1 MSTTITIKLQKD
13 AHQFQAGESAGFGI
27 RGGVQFY
34 NRDTKAKEWT
44 NYEAAVFV
52 RNTGQVQ
59 FYQDNLREGSIV
71 QITGQTERIKQ
82 FDGNNG
88 PIFSIELI
96 DASIGY
102 INSPQYAQQASQQQQ
117 QPQQQQQR
125 QAPQQQ
131 QQPQQRQPA
140 QQQAPQQ
147 APQQQYTQGHPEPKR
162 QPQNHNQYN
171 QAPPVGNEF
180 EDDIPFSGVSR
191 L

>member
-1 MSTTITIKLQKD
+1 MSTTITIKLNKD

-52 RNTGQVQ
+52 RNPAQVQ

-88 PIFSIELI
+88 PMFSIELI

-117 QPQQQQQR
+117 APQR
-125 QAPQQQ
+125 QAPQQQQ

-147 APQQQYTQGHPEPKR
+147 PAQQQYTQGHPEPKR
-162 QPQNHNQYN
+162 QPQNLNQYN
-171 QAPPVGNEF
+171 QAPPQQF
-180 EDDIPFSGVSR
+180 EDDTDIPFSGVSR

>member
-1 MSTTITIKLQKD
+1 MSTTITIKLNKD
-13 AHQFQAGESAGFGI
+13 AHQFEAGESAGFGI

-34 NRDTKAKEWT
+34 NRETRAKEWT

-52 RNTGQVQ
+52 RNPGQVQ

-102 INSPQYAQQASQQQQ
+102 INSPQHAQQ
-117 QPQQQQQR
+117 
-125 QAPQQQ
+125 
-131 QQPQQRQPA
+131 A

-147 APQQQYTQGHPEPKR
+147 APQQQMRQAAPQRQQQPQQQHSQTQQQR
-162 QPQNHNQYN
+162 QPQQQQPQQQQQQHP
-171 QAPPVGNEF
+171 APVTPEF
-180 EDDIPFSGVSR
+180 EDDIPF
-191 L
+191 

>member
-1 MSTTITIKLQKD
+1 MSTTITIKLNKD

-52 RNTGQVQ
+52 RNPGQVQ

-117 QPQQQQQR
+117 PQQQAPQR
-125 QAPQQQ
+125 QAPQ

-140 QQQAPQQ
+140 QPQNQHHVQ
-147 APQQQYTQGHPEPKR
+147 APQQQ
-162 QPQNHNQYN
+162 PQNLNQYNN
-171 QAPPVGNEF
+171 QAPPVNNEF
-180 EDDIPFSGVSR
+180 EDDIPFS
-191 L
+191 

>member
-1 MSTTITIKLQKD
+1 MSTTITIKLNKD

-52 RNTGQVQ
+52 RNPGQVQ

-88 PIFSIELI
+88 PIFSSEVI
-96 DASIGY
+96 DASIG
-102 INSPQYAQQASQQQQ
+102 
-117 QPQQQQQR
+117 
-125 QAPQQQ
+125 
-131 QQPQQRQPA
+131 
-140 QQQAPQQ
+140 
-147 APQQQYTQGHPEPKR
+147 
-162 QPQNHNQYN
+162 
-171 QAPPVGNEF
+171 
-180 EDDIPFSGVSR
+180 
-191 L
+191 